1 MQITQEFCLR
11 KILIILVLF
20 ICCVFGSGFSMKE
33 VDLTLLEV
41 DNGYGI
47 IADSDDITIGSSGVV
62 IHSFDSHNESII
74 ARASVVEKNGS
85 TAKIRLELFSMLE
98 QNALPLPGVL
108 PEAGD
113 HVKLNFLYSRSLIVA
128 PNKEIYDE
136 VTNSFTRLTFI
147 HPDIVASYLNYE
159 FKPNPSRD
167 DFRKM
172 CNKNLAGLIF
182 FALENESVF
191 VDCGSFK
198 VIKRFNS
205 GHIGYYNLPFY
216 SRVGKIDTV
225 FWDFSS
231 AQINNYDAYYRSLLK
246 E

>member
-1 MQITQEFCLR
+1 M
-11 KILIILVLF
+11 KKILVLLILCVNF
-20 ICCVFGSGFSMKE
+20 IFGADFFMKE
-33 VDLTLLEV
+33 VDLTLLDV
-41 DNGYGI
+41 KDGYGT
-47 IADSDDITIGSSGVV
+47 IADSDDFVVGSSGVV
-62 IHSFDSHNESII
+62 IHSFDSHNESIM
-74 ARASVVEKNGS
+74 ARASVVEKNGQ

-98 QNALPLPGVL
+98 QSALPLPGVL

-113 HVKLNFLYSRSLIVA
+113 RVKLNFLYSRSLIVA

-191 VDCGSFK
+191 VDCGSFN

-231 AQINNYDAYYRSLLK
+231 GQINNYDAYYRSLLK